1 MIESK
6 GWKWEIVSED
16 IEEMPGGGRNLYS
29 FYFRQRAGAFV
40 RIFSYSNGVLT
51 EPTQNQSKGEQS
63 DG

>member
-1 MIESK
+1 MES
-6 GWKWEIVSED
+6 
-16 IEEMPGGGRNLYS
+16 IEEMPRGGRNLYS

-51 EPTQNQSKGEQS
+51 EPTQNQSKGEQN